1 MSWSIQWKRLRP
13 WGWLV
18 SAWVKEGCRNMGI
31 ISARSWNKT
40 GDLAAWTQSW
50 ELMSLLSNS
59 SLNCARCLRPD
70 YRQSSRVRKDLRWG
84 YSFGEWWQTGHLFSY
99 TLCLCLSAHRR
110 PPPAEASGIL
120 PFHCARCLPEQHGCA
135 EEFLKAQHP
144 LRAPGLFRKSLLT
157 AALPLQS
164 GNAAVPLAGE
174 PPGDLWA
181 EVRTVLLKNSSE
193 CLNVHCRLSG
203 CLLDQ
208 RITKSLC
215 LDSTSINCFWF
226 LGLSKPF
233 IQTSHPVQLLVTLQ
247 LLLQEKPVHSSSAD
261 EVKVLG
267 TAVLLSI
274 LLT

>member
-1 MSWSIQWKRLRP
+1 MADWPSLLLHSMSVFLSSSTSTSCRSLWHPSLSLCSVLAWTAWLCWRVSQGSAPATSP
-13 WGWLV
+13 WPLQ
-18 SAWVKEGCRNMGI
+18 E
-31 ISARSWNKT
+31 ISAYSCSSASIWECRCTSGWWASWRP
-40 GDLAAWTQSW
+40 
-50 ELMSLLSNS
+50 LS
-59 SLNCARCLRPD
+59 R
-70 YRQSSRVRKDLRWG
+70 
-84 YSFGEWWQTGHLFSY
+84 GE
-99 TLCLCLSAHRR
+99 
-110 PPPAEASGIL
+110 
-120 PFHCARCLPEQHGCA
+120 
-135 EEFLKAQHP
+135 
-144 LRAPGLFRKSLLT
+144 
-157 AALPLQS
+157 
-164 GNAAVPLAGE
+164 
-174 PPGDLWA
+174 D
-181 EVRTVLLKNSSE
+181 NSSE
-193 CLNVHCRLSG
+193 VRLCLNVHCRLSG